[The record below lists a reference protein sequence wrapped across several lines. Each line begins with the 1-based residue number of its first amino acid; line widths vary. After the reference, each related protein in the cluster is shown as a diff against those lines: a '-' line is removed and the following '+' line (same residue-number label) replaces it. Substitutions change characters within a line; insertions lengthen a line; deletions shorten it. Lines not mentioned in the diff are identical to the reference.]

1 MSLFSL
7 DFGGALFVILFRSL
21 FPFVISIVY
30 LSLCVC
36 ISASWKYGR
45 QNRENNGTETKEGD
59 YQIEKKMFNKNNRN
73 KMEWFTFF
81 SRKFTALKRWLVG
94 RLVVF
99 IYETYHD
106 YFHCSIFEGFFLSAE
121 LHFYLEYIIYD
132 SGLWRTEEKS
142 LIHQN
147 TNGSTKNIDDFLLL
161 FFSVELMKSIKR
173 HIKMAIKYEWPAKKE
188 T

>member
-36 ISASWKYGR
+36 VSASWKCGW

-94 RLVVF
+94 RSV
-99 IYETYHD
+99 
-106 YFHCSIFEGFFLSAE
+106 GR
-121 LHFYLEYIIYD
+121 FYLWNVPW
-132 SGLWRTEEKS
+132 L
-142 LIHQN
+142 
-147 TNGSTKNIDDFLLL
+147 FLLL
-161 FFSVELMKSIKR
+161 YFWRLFSVSWTSFLSRIYYLWFWTVTNRREKLDTSKYKRKHKKYRWLFVVIFFSRTDEI
-173 HIKMAIKYEWPAKKE
+173 YKE
-188 T
+188 AY